1 MRCYLSSYSKE
12 VVDLSSD
19 KITKKQLKKDS
30 FVTTTLKAWEY
41 SREHQTTIFVVFLI
55 VVVAIVGVLWTMQSR
70 REAADRL
77 DNRFGE
83 ALSYFRAGQL
93 VAAEETF
100 KLVRDQGGGS
110 RDATYSRYFIGKCAI
125 EDRRNLEAI
134 EAFDDYLASAN
145 RYDFFYYAAMA
156 GKAVALE
163 NERRYEEAAV
173 IFAELAENPKTT
185 GFDRKYYLMSAAENF
200 KKSNQ
205 KDKALEVMGKL
216 LEITEGIEK
225 RDLEVEIDLMR
236 G

>member
-1 MRCYLSSYSKE
+1 M
-12 VVDLSSD
+12 SSD

-41 SREHQTTIFVVFLI
+41 SREHQTTIFVIFLI

-77 DNRFGE
+77 SNRFGE

-100 KLVRDQGGGS
+100 KLVREQGGSS
-110 RDATYSRYFIGKCAI
+110 RDAIYSRYFIGKCAL
-125 EDRRNLEAI
+125 EDRRSLEAI
-134 EAFDDYLASAN
+134 ESFDDYLASARRN
-145 RYDFFYYAAMA
+145 DFFFDAAMA

-163 NERRYEEAAV
+163 NERRFEEAAL
-173 IFAELAENPKTT
+173 IFVELAENPKTT
-185 GFDRKYYLMSAAENF
+185 DFDKKNYLMSAAENF

-205 KDKALEVMGKL
+205 KDKALEVMDRL
-216 LEITEGIEK
+216 LELTEGVEK
-225 RDLEVEIDLMR
+225 RDLEVEISLLR

>member
-12 VVDLSSD
+12 VVDLSAD

-30 FVTTTLKAWEY
+30 FITTMLKAWEY

-77 DNRFGE
+77 ANRFGE

-93 VAAEETF
+93 MAAEETF
-100 KLVRDQGGGS
+100 KLVREQGGSS
-110 RDATYSRYFIGKCAI
+110 RDAVYSKYFIGKCKL

-134 EAFDDYLASAN
+134 EAVEDYLASAN
-145 RYDFFYYAAMA
+145 KYDFFYDAAMA

-163 NERRYEEAAV
+163 NERRFEEAAL
-173 IFAELAENPKTT
+173 IFVELAKSAKTT
-185 GFDRKYYLMSAAENF
+185 GLGKKNHLISAAENF

-205 KDKALEVMGKL
+205 KKKALEVMEEL
-216 LEITEGIEK
+216 LEFTEGIEK
-225 RDLEVEIDLMR
+225 RDLEVEISLLE